1 MLLQNSLRN
10 FLLEDDAAHFSA
22 MAEAQTSVLSSLM
35 LLGAPLFLYFTG
47 ITFVEAGTGPMI
59 AMGLMGLLTSIALFC
74 GYLWLQKHPAT
85 PLPALEQIAL
95 AAEVVVY
102 VNVLTYVLI
111 DFQPSK
117 VFYLVLMPIIF
128 SVSSVTARLAAAS
141 VGLSLATLA
150 LLRYIF
156 PLDAQNEHVRLVA
169 ATAIIVIG
177 MFMLFRRVLIRQ
189 VRARILI
196 DDYAREMER
205 QARMDPLTGL
215 DNRRTV
221 FKRLDDLIAADEPVW
236 LGLLDLNGIK
246 KLNEQNGQKAGD
258 EALSGMA
265 SRLMSTPITGLSVG
279 RLGGDEFA
287 LVFTGKREAEEV
299 MRLCTNL
306 IAVVEQS
313 RETGTLS
320 AAISG
325 SIGLVAYPDMASKV
339 SELFEK
345 ADFAR
350 RKAKSAGRG
359 RIVLFDAS
367 EADDFKAKMDL
378 EVYLAKADLDA
389 ELFLA
394 FQPQVDPVTNRTAG
408 FEALVRW
415 NSPKLGLVPPD
426 RFIPCAECKGLI
438 KDITRVVLRKG
449 LAVLADWPEDITLSF
464 NISAQNTSDVA
475 FLSELLAMIRDAG
488 IAPQRVEFEITETAI
503 VSDPDAARK
512 ALSILAD
519 AGCGIALDDFG
530 IGYSSLQHL
539 RTLPLQKVKID
550 RSFVRDASI
559 CRSSLEIIATVIGL
573 CGRLGLNCVLEGV
586 ETEAELSL
594 LAPLGPD
601 RIQGYLFGRP
611 MDAQAA
617 NAFMAN
623 VKATPIAAQ

>member
-1 MLLQNSLRN
+1 MLIQNFFRN
-10 FLLEDDAAHFSA
+10 FLLQNDAAHLSA

-47 ITFVEAGTGPMI
+47 ITFVEAGTAPMI
-59 AMGLMGLLTSIALFC
+59 AMGLMGLLTSAALFW
-74 GYLWLQKHPAT
+74 GHLWLQKHPGT
-85 PLPALEQIAL
+85 PLPTLERVAL

-102 VNVLTYVLI
+102 INVLTYVFI

-128 SVSSVTARLAAAS
+128 SVSSVTIRLAVAS

-150 LLRYIF
+150 MLRYIF
-156 PLDAQNEHVRLVA
+156 PLDAPNEHVRLVA
-169 ATAIIVIG
+169 ATTIIVVG

-189 VRARILI
+189 VRARILT

-205 QARMDPLTGL
+205 LASMDPLTGL

-221 FKRLDDLIAADEPVW
+221 FKQLDELVASGKPGW

-246 KLNEQNGQKAGD
+246 NLNEQNGQKVGD
-258 EALSGMA
+258 AAIGGLA
-265 SRLMSTPITGLSVG
+265 ARLMSAQIDGLSVG

-287 LVFTGKREAEEV
+287 LIFTGKHESDEI
-299 MRLCTNL
+299 MHLCTKL
-306 IAVVEQS
+306 IAIVEQP
-313 RETGTLS
+313 RNTGKLS
-320 AAISG
+320 GAVSG
-325 SIGLVAYPDMASKV
+325 SIGLVSYPDMASKV
-339 SELFEK
+339 TELYEK

-350 RKAKSAGRG
+350 RKAKGAGRG
-359 RIVLFDAS
+359 RIVLFDAR
-367 EADDFKAKMDL
+367 EADDFKARMDL
-378 EVYLAKADLDA
+378 EAHLAKADLDA
-389 ELFLA
+389 ELFLV
-394 FQPQVDPVTNRTAG
+394 FQPQVDPETNRTAG

-415 NSPKLGLVPPD
+415 NSPELGFVPPD
-426 RFIPCAECKGLI
+426 RFIRCAERKGLI

-449 LAVLADWPEDITLSF
+449 LAVLSEWPDDISLSF
-464 NISAQNTSDVA
+464 NISAQNTSDTA

-503 VSDPDAARK
+503 LSDPDAARK
-512 ALSILAD
+512 ALLILAE

-539 RTLPLQKVKID
+539 RKLPLHKVKID
-550 RSFVRDASI
+550 RSFVRDASV
-559 CRSSLEIIATVIGL
+559 CRSSLEIIAAVIGL
-573 CGRLGLNCVLEGV
+573 CRRLGLNCVLEGV

-611 MDAQAA
+611 MNAEAA
-617 NAFMAN
+617 HAFIAGA
-623 VKATPIAAQ
+623 KESPIAAQ